1 MVLASCPDQNRPGAC
16 SASSVETLRSRNRS
30 RCISTRHARN
40 IVVNQRAWSSLH
52 RVCPLVVPSLLQAAR
67 SARLLSTDFYK
78 NSPVEVRRC
87 GGAAVRRWLRG
98 VRPLNSPRHRIR
110 ANRSALRTTRMPNG
124 VIAAFFTVCHLYSDS
139 VWTAHTLRPQLGA
152 PSQFWDFT

>member
-1 MVLASCPDQNRPGAC
+1 MLASCPDQNRPGAC

-98 VRPLNSPRHRIR
+98 VRPLNMSLCRSCSASRPSVKHLTLLASPPGYFPGLGKQLILAGLDGGVGDGRSRQRR
-110 ANRSALRTTRMPNG
+110 AR
-124 VIAAFFTVCHLYSDS
+124 
-139 VWTAHTLRPQLGA
+139 
-152 PSQFWDFT
+152 

>member
-1 MVLASCPDQNRPGAC
+1 MLASCPDQNRPGAC
-16 SASSVETLRSRNRS
+16 SASSVETLRSRNWTQ
-30 RCISTRHARN
+30 CLSTRHTRN

-139 VWTAHTLRPQLGA
+139 VWTAHTHRPQLGA
-152 PSQFWDFT
+152 PSQFWNFT